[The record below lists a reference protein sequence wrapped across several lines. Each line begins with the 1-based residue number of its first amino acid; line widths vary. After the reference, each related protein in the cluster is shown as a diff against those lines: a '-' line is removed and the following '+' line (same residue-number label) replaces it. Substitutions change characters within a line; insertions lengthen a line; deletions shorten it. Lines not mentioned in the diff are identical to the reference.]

1 MLMFTTTEAKQNFDR
16 LTGIALTQPVSIT
29 QQGRV
34 ILEVMTPQEKEKMI
48 QERVKQ
54 IMFAQFVDDAV
65 EAHEHYIATGLHTTH
80 DEMKAW
86 VNSLST
92 NTDHRPPVC
101 HK

>member
-1 MLMFTTTEAKQNFDR
+1 MFTTTEAKQNFDR

-54 IMFAQFVDDAV
+54 LMFAQFVDDAI
-65 EAHEHYIATGLHTTH
+65 EAHEHFQTTGLHTTH
-80 DEMKAW
+80 EEMRAW
-86 VNSLST
+86 VNSLSAHAE
-92 NTDHRPPVC
+92 NRPPVC